1 MKIESNV
8 LDVLGNATM
17 TGNSLQIDAQLDR
30 KLYVAVNQV
39 LELAG
44 GQWNRKAKAHLFPSD
59 AAELM
64 DQIILTGEI
73 ANKPQE
79 LGYFPTPAAIVEKLM
94 GYAQP
99 KQGMMVL
106 EPSAGDGAIAVEIAK
121 TGAIVHCFEIDP
133 ENHSKLVSK
142 LFATAPEYS
151 VGLGDFLAI
160 TPDKANFRGDPYD
173 LVVMNPPFA
182 KNAAPKHVLHAFKFL
197 TPGGRLIAVMP
208 SSVCFRTDKLNEQ
221 VRSLA
226 QSIEPLP
233 NGSFASSGTNVNT
246 VIVTIRK

>member
-79 LGYFPTPAAIVEKLM
+79 LGYFPTPPAVVARLLESANIKSDML
-94 GYAQP
+94 
-99 KQGMMVL
+99 VL
-106 EPSAGDGAIAVEIAK
+106 EPSAGRGAILFELLKLAPCVD
-121 TGAIVHCFEIDP
+121 CYEIDHA
-133 ENHSKLVSK
+133 N
-142 LFATAPEYS
+142 A
-151 VGLGDFLAI
+151 DFLVFSKGPHSVKEADFLTV
-160 TPDKANFRGDPYD
+160 TPEPIYD
-173 LVVMNPPFA
+173 RVVMNPPFA

-197 TPGGRLIAVMP
+197 APGGRLIAIMP

-226 QSIEPLP
+226 RSIEPLP

-246 VIVTIRK
+246 VIVTIHL